1 MPMNKCTSERKST
14 TTTPKTIEE
23 KKIKLA
29 DILLVGGILAF
40 GCILGLVVLL
50 TSKDGNLVQVRVD
63 GTIIESFQMNE
74 NLTYNIDGVNGGT
87 NLLIIQDGEV
97 WIDKATCPDGLC
109 KNTGKVSQVGQSIIC
124 LPNKVVVEILNQD
137 GGQTA
142 TPEVDVI
149 AR

>member
-1 MPMNKCTSERKST
+1 M
-14 TTTPKTIEE
+14 PKTIEE

-74 NLTYNIDGVNGGT
+74 NLTYNIKGVNGGT

-137 GGQTA
+137 GEQTA